1 MPVASVASIAVRA
14 AAAIAVTILCAC
26 TNTPEPA
33 GASDVPPAPA
43 ITPKRKPADAPS
55 EANVEVTPRLRALV
69 DAADRL
75 PEDKLLDQGRQP
87 ADLLAFFDVRE
98 GMKVAELGAGGGYT
112 SELLARA
119 VGPTGIVWG
128 QNTPLILQKF
138 ADKPWSERLKRD
150 AMKNVKRADREL
162 DDPLPAEAKDLDAV
176 FVVLFYHD
184 LYWMKVDRQ
193 KMNTAVFKAL
203 KPGGA
208 YAIVDHAG
216 KVGTGET
223 QVQTLHRIE
232 ESVVR
237 ADIEKAGFVLDKSG
251 AFLRSPS
258 DTMDWNAS
266 PGAAADKRGTSDRFV
281 LLFRKPK

>member
-1 MPVASVASIAVRA
+1 MRVSSVASITVRA
-14 AAAIAVTILCAC
+14 TAAVAIAVLGAC
-26 TNTPEPA
+26 SNTPEP
-33 GASDVPPAPA
+33 GGPTDIPPAPA
-43 ITPKRKPADAPS
+43 ITPRPKPTDAPS
-55 EANVEVTPRLRALV
+55 ETSVEVSPRLRAVV

-75 PEDKLLDQGRQP
+75 PEDKLLDHGRKP

-138 ADKPWSERLKRD
+138 AEKPWSERLKRD
-150 AMKNVKRADREL
+150 AMKNVKRADREFE
-162 DDPLPAEAKDLDAV
+162 DPLPAEAKDLDAV

-193 KMNTAVFKAL
+193 KMNAAVFKAL
-203 KPGGA
+203 KPGGT

-216 KVGTGET
+216 KAGTGET

-232 ESVVR
+232 ESRLR
-237 ADIEKAGFVLDKSG
+237 ADIEKAGFVLDRSG
-251 AFLRSPS
+251 AFLRNPS
-258 DTMDWNAS
+258 DTMDWSAS

>member
-1 MPVASVASIAVRA
+1 MRSATRVLRITALLLA
-14 AAAIAVTILCAC
+14 ALTSAC
-26 TNTPEPA
+26 TDGPKPATPH
-33 GASDVPPAPA
+33 DVPDAPA
-43 ITPKRKPADAPS
+43 ITPKPKPADAPA
-55 EANVEVTPRLRALV
+55 EAAGEVAPRLRAIV

-75 PEDKLLDQGRQP
+75 PEDKLLDQGRKP
-87 ADLLAFFDVRE
+87 GEMLAFFDVRE
-98 GMKVAELGAGGGYT
+98 GQKVAELGAGGGYT

-119 VGPTGIVWG
+119 VGPTGTVWG

-138 ADKPWSERLKRD
+138 AEKPWSARLTRD
-150 AMKNVKRADREL
+150 AMKNVKRADREF

-203 KPGGA
+203 KPGGT
-208 YAIVDHAG
+208 YAIIDHAG
-216 KVGTGET
+216 KAGTGET

-232 ESVVR
+232 ESLVR
-237 ADIEKAGFVLDKSG
+237 TDIEKAGFVLEKSG
-251 AFLRSPS
+251 TFLKNPA

-281 LLFRKPK
+281 LLFKKPR